1 MRMHLRA
8 VTGRFAQA
16 MREIEAG
23 KQVVLAERGVPIAL
37 IEPLRRASK
46 AEEQVIQ
53 QMIDS
58 GLLQPLRK
66 SGEVREWKWKTGRTK
81 AA

>member
-1 MRMHLRA
+1 
-8 VTGRFAQA
+8 

-37 IEPLRRASK
+37 IEPLRPATK
-46 AEEQVIQ
+46 AEERVIQ

-58 GLLQPLRK
+58 GLLRPVRK
-66 SGEVREWKWKTGRTK
+66 SGEVREWKWKPVRTR